1 MYVHIHIAYLLI
13 DLYDIT
19 YIEKPQYKQ
28 YIQYFDEAV
37 LAKML
42 PLRLL
47 LTKFHFVI
55 GRL

>member
-37 LAKML
+37 LATML
-42 PLRLL
+42 PLLLL